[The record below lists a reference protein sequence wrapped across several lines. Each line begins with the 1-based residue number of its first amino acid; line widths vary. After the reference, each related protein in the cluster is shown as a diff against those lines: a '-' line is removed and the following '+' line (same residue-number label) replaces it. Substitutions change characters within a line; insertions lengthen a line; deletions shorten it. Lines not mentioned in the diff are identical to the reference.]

1 LSLLLG
7 ILLWGWVTITGDP
20 ERSKSFPN
28 VPVTVTGLRDG
39 LVILGEVPQIQV
51 RVTGPRSAVEDLV
64 STSMQPTVDLT
75 DIEQPGT
82 YSIRIGVPEPA
93 ETWSTSAT
101 PRSIDVVVEAQSTKV
116 FPLVPTVSGNLGS
129 NQEVGEVIPSSSEVT
144 LSGPASLLATVDRV
158 ELPVDIANRTTDF
171 ASTFTPV
178 PVNAEGQP
186 VANLIVNP
194 SPVSATVE
202 ITARGKRVAVI
213 VQLQGEP
220 APGFEVVDRL
230 VNPSTVLVDGPA
242 EILEGLITVNADV
255 VDVSGAQDDVTQR
268 VGIVG
273 LPEGVTLLEPRQGQ
287 VDVVVQIRQRGVQ
300 QPLPSQQVSVVNLG
314 PGLSAE
320 ISPADVQVTVIGSE
334 QELEQ
339 LTPARLRVQVDL
351 AGLGPGSYQLQP
363 TVILPPNMEWT
374 AIEPLTV
381 TVTITEGQAGGAA
394 ATPAATPGP

>member
-1 LSLLLG
+1 
-7 ILLWGWVTITGDP
+7 
-20 ERSKSFPN
+20 
-28 VPVTVTGLRDG
+28 
-39 LVILGEVPQIQV
+39 
-51 RVTGPRSAVEDLV
+51 
-64 STSMQPTVDLT
+64 
-75 DIEQPGT
+75 
-82 YSIRIGVPEPA
+82 
-93 ETWSTSAT
+93 
-101 PRSIDVVVEAQSTKV
+101 
-116 FPLVPTVSGNLGS
+116 
-129 NQEVGEVIPSSSEVT
+129 VIPSSSEVT

-381 TVTITEGQAGGAA
+381 TVTITEGQAGGGA